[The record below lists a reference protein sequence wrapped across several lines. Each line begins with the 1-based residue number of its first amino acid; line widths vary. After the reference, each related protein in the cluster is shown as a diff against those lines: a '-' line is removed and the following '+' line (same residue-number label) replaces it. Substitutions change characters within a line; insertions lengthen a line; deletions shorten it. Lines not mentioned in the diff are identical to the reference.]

1 MDLKILTQKEFEAE
15 IKQIQKDK
23 HPIPLIDAIL
33 EFCDRKNIEI
43 ETAAALI
50 TPRMKTALEGEAMKS
65 RMIAPK
71 ARLPVELED

>member
-43 ETAAALI
+43 ETAASLI

-65 RMIAPK
+65 GMITPK